1 MKVSNKYRLRIIY
14 NSWWSW
20 ERLVRN
26 KWCWNNSDHNNFRHA
41 FFEFLC
47 VVFIPRWKDSL
58 ILFCFF
64 LFFFGKVLFVL
75 RFSKH
80 FKVHCNAFEKSL
92 GHSTFP
98 HGKITWF
105 ETIDTCK
112 HQNVCYPYSFE
123 TLTLACTKPL
133 QMFFVSQSIGEKWFC
148 IFC

>member
-1 MKVSNKYRLRIIY
+1 MKVSNKYRLRVIY

-75 RFSKH
+75 RIVKTLQSALQCIWEVIRPFDLSSWKNH
-80 FKVHCNAFEKSL
+80 MIRNDRHL
-92 GHSTFP
+92 
-98 HGKITWF
+98 
-105 ETIDTCK
+105 
-112 HQNVCYPYSFE
+112 HQNVCYPYSLE

>member
-1 MKVSNKYRLRIIY
+1 MKVSNKYRLRVIY

-75 RFSKH
+75 RFVKTLQSALQCIWEVIRPFDLSSWQYH
-80 FKVHCNAFEKSL
+80 MIRNDRHL
-92 GHSTFP
+92 
-98 HGKITWF
+98 
-105 ETIDTCK
+105 
-112 HQNVCYPYSFE
+112 HQNVCYPYSLE